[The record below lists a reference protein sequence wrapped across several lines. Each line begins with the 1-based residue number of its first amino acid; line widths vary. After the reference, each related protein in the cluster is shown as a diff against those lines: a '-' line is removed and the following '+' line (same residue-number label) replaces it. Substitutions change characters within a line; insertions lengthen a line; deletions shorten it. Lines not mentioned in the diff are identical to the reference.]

1 MLLITGRIWL
11 GGASIMRILF
21 TCAGVAA
28 LLMVA
33 GCDTT
38 SAVSPYVAS
47 TPNVLAFQKA
57 LRSAGSTV
65 KVGDFGSAPEV
76 TQPTCRLA
84 GTLDVTS
91 GKPLQNYVKDA
102 LQTELFTAQVYDT
115 DAKLSISGRLD
126 EVKVNTFGTG
136 SWTLGLQVT
145 SSADPAGYHVQIT
158 RNFATSYSA
167 YSACR
172 NATNAFAPSV
182 QDLIGAVV
190 ANPGFA
196 KLVGKS

>member
-1 MLLITGRIWL
+1 MNHQPNSAT
-11 GGASIMRILF
+11 GASIMRILF

-28 LLMVA
+28 LLLVA

-57 LRSAGSTV
+57 LKSGGSTV
-65 KVGDFGSAPEV
+65 KVADFSAAPEV
-76 TQPTCRLA
+76 ARPTCRLA
-84 GTLDVTS
+84 GSLDVTS
-91 GKPLQNYVKDA
+91 GKPLQDYVKDA

-115 DAKLSISGRLD
+115 DAKVAITGRLD

-145 SSADPAGYHVQIT
+145 SNIDPAGYHVQIT
-158 RNFATSYSA
+158 RNFATSYTA
-167 YSACR
+167 VAACR
-172 NATNAFAPSV
+172 NATSAFAPSV
-182 QDLIGAVV
+182 QDLIGAVI
-190 ANPGFA
+190 ANPGFT